1 MKLACGLVLTHFK
14 TIKYSKVERPAY
26 SLHHCAVLKNTYFR
40 HWADQQRCHGRYLVM
55 PRCWGITKPLVM

>member
-26 SLHHCAVLKNTYFR
+26 SLHHCAVLKILILDT
-40 HWADQQRCHGRYLVM
+40 DGKDLI
-55 PRCWGITKPLVM
+55 PTSI